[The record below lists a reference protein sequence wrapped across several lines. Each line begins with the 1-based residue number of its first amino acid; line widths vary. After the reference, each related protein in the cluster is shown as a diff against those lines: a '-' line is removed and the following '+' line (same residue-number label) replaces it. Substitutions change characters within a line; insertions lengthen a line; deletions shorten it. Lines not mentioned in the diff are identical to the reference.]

1 MIKDIPD
8 ATHLTLASAVTQRVA
23 AGAAVEVRCGPA
35 NPTPYAEWPD
45 PAATDTVLRLGA
57 GPPETFTDDAS
68 VSDTALLGEANADHR
83 FLYVTEP
90 LTENVRISGAPR
102 VSLRLA
108 FSKPRANVTAA
119 LVSYP
124 DNGGAGTILTRGW
137 IDPENRT
144 SDAVSEP
151 VSPGTFYT
159 LSFAMQPKDT
169 VVAAGRRLALMV
181 FSSDRQYTVRPA
193 PGTQLTLDP
202 AASSLT
208 LPVLGTLPAPETPA
222 APAPVPLGLTL
233 GPPATFGRFIPGVA
247 RQYAASTT
255 AAVSGNGVLT
265 VGGGRLANGAAG
277 LPQPLS
283 VALEPMGTVTFGQA
297 IAATDVLR
305 TGVYSAR
312 VTFTVTAA
320 SP

>member
-1 MIKDIPD
+1 M
-8 ATHLTLASAVTQRVA
+8 A
-23 AGAAVEVRCGPA
+23 AA
-35 NPTPYAEWPD
+35 PYHSPI
-45 PAATDTVLRLGA
+45 GA
-57 GPPETFTDDAS
+57 GPPETFTDDAG

-90 LTENVRISGAPR
+90 LTESVRISGAPR

-124 DNGGAGTILTRGW
+124 ANGGAGTILTRGW

-159 LSFAMQPKDT
+159 LSFALQPKDT

-208 LPVLGTLPAPETPA
+208 LPVLGGDAPGA
-222 APAPVPLGLTL
+222 ARRPQRRLRSHSASRSGR
-233 GPPATFGRFIPGVA
+233 PPRSAGSPRA
-247 RQYAASTT
+247 WRASTP
-255 AAVSGNGVLT
+255 
-265 VGGGRLANGAAG
+265 R
-277 LPQPLS
+277 PRP
-283 VALEPMGTVTFGQA
+283 
-297 IAATDVLR
+297 R
-305 TGVYSAR
+305 R
-312 VTFTVTAA
+312 
-320 SP
+320 

>member
-1 MIKDIPD
+1 VDG
-8 ATHLTLASAVTQRVA
+8 ATVSLV
-23 AGAAVEVRCGPA
+23 CGNN
-35 NPTPYAEWPD
+35 NPTPYPEWPD
-45 PAATDTVLRLGA
+45 PASGDAVLHLAAGAPGRGGLTFAAGSGAPETLSDDAGVTASTLMNAATEDSRLLYQTNVLR
-57 GPPETFTDDAS
+57 
-68 VSDTALLGEANADHR
+68 
-83 FLYVTEP
+83 EP
-90 LTENVRISGAPR
+90 VRISGTPR
-102 VSLRLA
+102 VSLNA
-108 FSKPRANVTAA
+108 SFSKSKANLTAV
-119 LVSYP
+119 LVSLP
-124 DNGGAGTILTRGW
+124 ESGNGTILTRGW
-137 IDPENRT
+137 IDPENRA
-144 SDAVSEP
+144 SDAASEP

-283 VALEPMGTVTFGQA
+283 VALEPTGTVTFGQA

-305 TGVYSAR
+305 TGVYSAP